1 MIEKL
6 STIFNLSFVKTPSA
20 PSETTKPENSSESS
34 REILNKS
41 PDARTIS
48 IPSTQ
53 SDKTGLLLPEP
64 CVPVSTAPAT
74 VISPRDAVLNKA
86 QPLFSRYLHT
96 SAYCIPAGTNAN
108 LFVVSISI
116 SLLRFLKKIVKE
128 KSKYKIFIN
137 INKKQTYFYVRSI
150 FENNL
155 KNLLAAIA
163 IISIYK
169 DTQKLD
175 KNIFFDY
182 EIAKG
187 RGDITKIKF
196 NKKNIYIV
204 DESYNSNPLSL
215 KSAIK
220 NFDELK
226 IDNSKKKL
234 ILGDMLE
241 LGNYSKK
248 LHIEAGKDINKT
260 SLKNINVVGKHILY
274 TYKNLDKHRR
284 GVTLKDKSKIIDLIK
299 NDLNNNDYLMIKG
312 SNSTG
317 LNNLVNKLKTGKFN
331 AL

>member
-1 MIEKL
+1 MQITTEISKWKSHLYNKQVRPNL
-6 STIFNLSFVKTPSA
+6 STA
-20 PSETTKPENSSESS
+20 E
-34 REILNKS
+34 
-41 PDARTIS
+41 
-48 IPSTQ
+48 Q
-53 SDKTGLLLPEP
+53 LLGF
-64 CVPVSTAPAT
+64 A
-74 VISPRDAVLNKA
+74 D
-86 QPLFSRYLHT
+86 
-96 SAYCIPAGTNAN
+96 
-108 LFVVSISI
+108 
-116 SLLRFLKKIVKE
+116 KE
-128 KSKYKIFIN
+128 KEALIKTAIPIPMIN
-137 INKKQTYFYVRSI
+137 GQPDLNSL
-150 FENNL
+150 N
-155 KNLLAAIA
+155 
-163 IISIYK
+163 
-169 DTQKLD
+169 
-175 KNIFFDY
+175 KNIFLDY
-182 EIAKG
+182 EITKG
-187 RGDITKIKF
+187 RGDIIKVKL
-196 NKKNIYIV
+196 NKKIIYIV

-248 LHIEAGKDINKT
+248 LHLEAGKDINKT

-284 GVTLKDKSKIIDLIK
+284 GAILKDKSKIIDLIK